1 MKVCGKPDRKTEGY
15 IGGCGQKQPKLRK
28 TGLKIKAEFQIEE
41 DEGQTTDN
49 KRDLTAA
56 ECLKILG
63 RISEEDCRFL
73 GFDYTLSKPEWLIIS
88 RLPVAPPPVRPSVS
102 MGSNIRQEDDLT
114 HQYQQILKANNQLRS
129 HLNTA
134 NHIIN
139 ENAQLL
145 QFYCATLIDNEQ
157 AGQMVSRHKSGGK
170 AIKAIRSRLKG
181 KEGRLRGNLMGK
193 RVDFSARTVIT

>member
-1 MKVCGKPDRKTEGY
+1 
-15 IGGCGQKQPKLRK
+15 LRK
-28 TGLKIKAEFQIEE
+28 TGLRIKAEFPIEI
-41 DEGQTTDN
+41 DEQTSSDN
-49 KRDLTAA
+49 KRDITAG
-56 ECLKILG
+56 ECLRILG
-63 RISEEDCRFL
+63 RISDHDCNFL
-73 GFDYTLSKPEWLIIS
+73 GFDTTNAKPDWLIIS

-139 ENAQLL
+139 ENSHLL